1 MSTSCHAGHD
11 AIAARTESRD
21 HHRGSPGTTPS
32 LQGKQGPGDCSFDGF
47 SSNGTTVS
55 NRPGRLSVAQKCA
68 SSTSCKDARASL
80 MPKGAYISQV
90 AQRIIDNLLPCI
102 DDRRV
107 EHRVLVQGRL
117 GALHKADLE
126 PIICSLMV
134 ALMVAKISESRTL
147 EHRQSL
153 WISRTKV
160 PSDSNES

>member
-1 MSTSCHAGHD
+1 MRPESQ
-11 AIAARTESRD
+11 AAPCIYDSIRLDHQVPAMIWLTNRD
-21 HHRGSPGTTPS
+21 NAA
-32 LQGKQGPGDCSFDGF
+32 LC
-47 SSNGTTVS
+47 VS
-55 NRPGRLSVAQKCA
+55 IRPGRLSVAQKCA

-102 DDRRV
+102 DDRSV

-134 ALMVAKISESRTL
+134 AKVSESRTL

-153 WISRTKV
+153 WISRAKV
-160 PSDSNES
+160 PSDSSES

>member
-1 MSTSCHAGHD
+1 MNAPSAV
-11 AIAARTESRD
+11 ARLE
-21 HHRGSPGTTPS
+21 G
-32 LQGKQGPGDCSFDGF
+32 LGF
-47 SSNGTTVS
+47 ASVS

-102 DDRRV
+102 DGRSV

-126 PIICSLMV
+126 PIIRSLMV
-134 ALMVAKISESRTL
+134 AKVFESGTL

-160 PSDSNES
+160 PSNSSES